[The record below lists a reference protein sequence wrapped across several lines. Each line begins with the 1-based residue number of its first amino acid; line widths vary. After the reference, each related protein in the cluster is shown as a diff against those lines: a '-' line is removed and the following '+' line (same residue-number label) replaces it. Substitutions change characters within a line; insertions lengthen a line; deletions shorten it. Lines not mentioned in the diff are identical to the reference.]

1 MNKQYKHYTDVT
13 REILDTI
20 KIGDLIKINNWKKPM
35 RVMAVSKNYFVM
47 AVKYLKPTIIPCV
60 QNYLGTVLNIII

>member
-20 KIGDLIKINNWKKPM
+20 KIGDLIKINNWKKTN
-35 RVMAVSKNYFVM
+35 ASYG
-47 AVKYLKPTIIPCV
+47 CV
-60 QNYLGTVLNIII
+60 

>member
-20 KIGDLIKINNWKKPM
+20 KIGDLIKINNWKNQCELWLCLKITLLWQ
-35 RVMAVSKNYFVM
+35 
-47 AVKYLKPTIIPCV
+47 VKYLKPTIIPCV